1 MGYAERVL
9 QPGETIAYRA
19 QLHWVI
25 YFVGL
30 VLIVAAIA
38 LAVAAVVLKMESI
51 RVGLLLAALIALFLG
66 LFQMIRAWI
75 VAANTE
81 IIVTTRRVIYKT
93 GFISRNT
100 VEMNLDKVE
109 SVLVQQGILGR
120 MLDFGTVIIRGVG
133 AGLEPVDNIAAPL
146 ELHRHV
152 GAPLAPN

>member
-25 YFVGL
+25 YFVGM
-30 VLIVAAIA
+30 VLIVAAIG

-66 LFQMIRAWI
+66 LFQLIRAWI
-75 VAANTE
+75 VAVNTE

-152 GAPLAPN
+152 GAPNAPN